1 MRTQRTPTKREIK
14 MAICTHGRWAQTG
27 APAERPGG
35 GWRTKVQC
43 AICGFW
49 YLHETAA
56 DDLSATVTPTPV
68 PPVLVTA
75 VPAVA

>member
-1 MRTQRTPTKREIK
+1 
-14 MAICTHGRWAQTG
+14 MAICTHERWAQAGSPT
-27 APAERPGG
+27 EHSGG

-56 DDLSATVTPTPV
+56 AALSAVVIPTPA
-68 PPVLVTA
+68 PPVRTTA